1 MIREVCLFDKFSFC
15 KNGVK
20 CTRVHL
26 KEVCQDRE
34 CDYRNCNKRHPRPC
48 RIFRMNSFCKFG
60 TSCRYSHRLP
70 KEVEEQNK
78 KIESIEKANSMLSK
92 QVEDQNDTIKELK
105 SRLIEIENR
114 ELKSLQKQINE
125 LAKNISEKET
135 AIQNYRVLGE
145 ETHDREE
152 EQDQIYAADDECQA
166 EKIKEATIELAQKW
180 LVPIDNTEAEIKKIR
195 KNAKD
200 SKKCVQTK
208 CKNLDDQLDEMPID
222 QELCEDVSEQ
232 MFMLQDCLFSPV
244 ESKETSLAKITAC
257 KNYLKDFLN
266 EPRRPPQTPLDNC
279 CNKCL
284 LKSKLL

>member
-105 SRLIEIENR
+105 SRLIEIENG

-208 CKNLDDQLDEMPID
+208 CENLYDQLDEMPVD

>member
-1 MIREVCLFDKFSFC
+1 MIREVCLFDKFAFC
-15 KNGVK
+15 RNGVK
-20 CTRVHL
+20 CSRVHL
-26 KEVCQDRE
+26 KEVCLNRK
-34 CDYRNCNKRHPRPC
+34 CDYRKCNKRHPRPC
-48 RIFRMNSFCKFG
+48 RFFRDNSFCKFG

-92 QVEDQNDTIKELK
+92 KVEDQNDTIKELK

-166 EKIKEATIELAQKW
+166 EKIKEATIEFAQKW

-208 CKNLDDQLDEMPID
+208 CENLYDQLDEMPVD

>member
-1 MIREVCLFDKFSFC
+1 M
-15 KNGVK
+15 
-20 CTRVHL
+20 
-26 KEVCQDRE
+26 
-34 CDYRNCNKRHPRPC
+34 
-48 RIFRMNSFCKFG
+48 
-60 TSCRYSHRLP
+60 
-70 KEVEEQNK
+70 EEQNK

-208 CKNLDDQLDEMPID
+208 CENLYDQLDEMPVD
-222 QELCEDVSEQ
+222 QELCEDVCKLVARLPSWRAA
-232 MFMLQDCLFSPV
+232 S
-244 ESKETSLAKITAC
+244 SL
-257 KNYLKDFLN
+257 
-266 EPRRPPQTPLDNC
+266 RWG
-279 CNKCL
+279 
-284 LKSKLL
+284 